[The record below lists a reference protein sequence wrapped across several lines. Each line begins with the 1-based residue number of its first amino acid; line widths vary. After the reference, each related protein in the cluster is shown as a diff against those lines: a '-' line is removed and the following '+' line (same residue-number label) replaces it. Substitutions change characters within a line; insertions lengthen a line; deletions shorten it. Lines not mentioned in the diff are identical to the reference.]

1 LNKTHF
7 YTHIKDWISQH
18 SHAGNPN
25 SILLSGISR
34 SLNRIIHIT
43 SLCRI
48 YRVYKNKYFPK
59 LLDNPNVL
67 PKDKQKIRELSK
79 PWNPYLRRLYYY
91 SKVFL

>member
-43 SLCRI
+43 SLVEFTGFTRTNI
-48 YRVYKNKYFPK
+48 FP
-59 LLDNPNVL
+59 N
-67 PKDKQKIRELSK
+67 
-79 PWNPYLRRLYYY
+79 Y
-91 SKVFL
+91 